1 MRESARPDLW
11 EPRPGNRSGPPD
23 RSVTR
28 PDTRLHCCAAASSLR
43 CRRYPVTRATSPC
56 FGVKCAPAAPTA
68 QQHRRTPGIAP

>member
-28 PDTRLHCCAAASSLR
+28 PDARLHCCAAASPLA
-43 CRRYPVTRATSPC
+43 RATSPR

-68 QQHRRTPGIAP
+68 QQHRRAPGIAPYRYFWV